1 MGENREA
8 PTDFLFEAKKQ
19 AFFVDNLGLF
29 GIFYLLKN
37 KVVLYSYKI

>member
-19 AFFVDNLGLF
+19 AFSVDNFDFLAVF
-29 GIFYLLKN
+29 
-37 KVVLYSYKI
+37 VC